1 LIVDVSTP
9 LPPRRARATRR
20 ALPFFIV
27 KGFDL
32 KAEDDFLDSRKAL
45 LVNKDCTI
53 GLAAPQKS
61 LRDYFYKNAD
71 ADEMIFIHR
80 KEITHYDGKYPF
92 EYGDY
97 LIIRGVIYQID
108 FDTAVNRLCMN
119 HSRQF
124 IRKTIQKR
132 IRTTPRTCSILSV
145 LFYQRSWR
153 LMMKRAIFLSN

>member
-1 LIVDVSTP
+1 L
-9 LPPRRARATRR
+9 L
-20 ALPFFIV
+20 

-71 ADEMIFIHR
+71 ADEMIFIHKGR
-80 KEITHYDGKYPF
+80 EITYMMGNIPF

-97 LIIRGVIYQID
+97 LLSRGSY
-108 FDTAVNRLCMN
+108 
-119 HSRQF
+119 
-124 IRKTIQKR
+124 
-132 IRTTPRTCSILSV
+132 
-145 LFYQRSWR
+145 
-153 LMMKRAIFLSN
+153 LSN